1 MTRDRHGEAGFS
13 LLETLLGL
21 TLTAMIGMLM
31 MGSLQMGTR
40 VWERQA
46 KAILPGEEQLLLGQ
60 TGEWLAQAMPA
71 KLRSVD
77 DPPYTPF
84 AGDPTRASFLY
95 AAPGMGASPGVY
107 AIDLE
112 LVEAPACEGG
122 RSLMMRTARILPFD
136 ADAQPQPMPTEQRAL
151 VDCIA
156 SPSFAFWGAR
166 QGETDA
172 AWHTDW
178 TQQFTLPSVVRLSS
192 TSPEGVER
200 VVLTQRLLNALPL
213 S

>member
-1 MTRDRHGEAGFS
+1 MTRNAKGEAGFS

-21 TLTAMIGMLM
+21 TLTAMIGVLM
-31 MGSLQMGTR
+31 MGSLQIGTR
-40 VWERQA
+40 VWERQD

-60 TGEWLAQAMPA
+60 SGEWLAQAMPA

-84 AGDPTRASFLY
+84 AGEASRASFLY
-95 AAPGMGASPGVY
+95 SAPGMGASPGVY

-112 LVEAPACEGG
+112 LIEAQACEGG
-122 RSLMMRTARILPFD
+122 RRLMMRIARILPFE
-136 ADAQPQPMPTEQRAL
+136 ADEAPKPMPTEQREL
-151 VDCIA
+151 VACIA

-166 QGETDA
+166 QGETEA

-178 TQQFTLPSVVRLSS
+178 TLQFTLPSVVRLRSM
-192 TSPEGVER
+192 SPAGVER
-200 VVLTQRLLNALPL
+200 VVLTQRLLNAQIA